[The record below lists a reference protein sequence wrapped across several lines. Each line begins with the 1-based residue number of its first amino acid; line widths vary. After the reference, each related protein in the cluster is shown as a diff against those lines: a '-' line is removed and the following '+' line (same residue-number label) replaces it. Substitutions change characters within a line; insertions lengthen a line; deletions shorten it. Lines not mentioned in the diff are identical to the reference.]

1 MLSVC
6 IATAFPVFRE
16 GLLRALHDQRGVQS
30 YIPPPDAESV
40 VRFCAGRRPD
50 VLLLDVMLPGL
61 ATVAVLRRLCQ
72 KGCRAAVVLFGDWTP
87 ESAAAAAHI
96 GARGLV
102 SARDDPDVFLRAIRT
117 VATGEHF
124 ISSLVRPLLGDTES
138 APKTGESGIERL
150 LTPTERLIL
159 RSLADN
165 HTSKEIAGELYISF
179 RTVQKHRSNIVRKLQ
194 LDGTNALLTLAV
206 RHFNGQSH

>member
-1 MLSVC
+1 MLSVS

-30 YIPPPDAESV
+30 YIPSPDAESV
-40 VRFCAGRRPD
+40 IRSCSGRIPD
-50 VLLLDVMLPGL
+50 VLVLDVMLPGL
-61 ATVAVLRRLCQ
+61 ASVALMRRLCQ

-87 ESAAAAAHI
+87 ESAAAAARA

-102 SARDDPDVFLRAIRT
+102 SARDDTDIFLRAIHA
-117 VATGEHF
+117 VASGEHYT
-124 ISSLVRPLLGDTES
+124 SSIVRQLLGDTES

-159 RSLADN
+159 RALADN
-165 HTSKEIAGELYISF
+165 RTSKEIAGELYISF

-206 RHFNGQSH
+206 RHFNSQIR